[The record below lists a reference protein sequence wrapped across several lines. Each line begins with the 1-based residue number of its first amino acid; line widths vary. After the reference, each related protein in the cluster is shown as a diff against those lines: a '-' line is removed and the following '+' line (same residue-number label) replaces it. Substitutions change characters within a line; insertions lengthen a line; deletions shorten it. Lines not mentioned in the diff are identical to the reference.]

1 MSRPSSKSAFAN
13 STLPQR
19 LVSSWDI
26 HDEQEPIK
34 IGIVLTGGGSHG
46 AFTAGVLSEI
56 LSTLYQFGEIVQ
68 ITGTSAGACNAAV
81 FGSGLNASGIDEAIK
96 RGQEF
101 WDRIK
106 IHNSPLGKEMRKLT
120 DWMLPR
126 NLQWP
131 NIPQPLFNPFYMAT
145 QLGQSLPAALIAEV
159 IRDLIPDWQTNVQN
173 GRVRI
178 AVNAAK
184 QSNYSKLENVILTRE
199 HLTPDGVGASVN
211 LKPFGIHKISDTDNP
226 KLKGFV
232 FYDGAYCEN
241 GSLMP
246 HLEAGVTDIIAI
258 VLHDRRH
265 GSLDTKLGL
274 KHTDIHSQILQIM
287 SDDSFSVPPRV
298 HAIEIETLEGEI
310 GGLSHIDDSSKL
322 NADAGFIDL
331 LYEAGKKAG
340 QRWVIEKS
348 HMLGVMTGYSVYPP
362 ALQTDA
368 QKFIL

>member
-1 MSRPSSKSAFAN
+1 MARPSSKSAFVDSAL
-13 STLPQR
+13 THGMM
-19 LVSSWDI
+19 SSWDA

-56 LSTLYQFGEIVQ
+56 LSTLYKFGKIVQ

-81 FGSGLNASGIDEAIK
+81 FGSGLNAAGVDEAIR

-106 IHNSPLGKEMRKLT
+106 IPNSPLGKEMRRLT

-131 NIPQPLFNPFYMAT
+131 NIPQPLFNPFYVAT
-145 QLGQSLPAALIAEV
+145 QLGQSLPASLIAET
-159 IRDLIPDWQTNVQN
+159 IRDLIPDWQADVQN
-173 GRVRI
+173 GHVGI
-178 AVNAAK
+178 AINAAK
-184 QSNYSKLENVILTRE
+184 QSGYSTLENIILTRGN
-199 HLTPDGVGASVN
+199 LTPDGVGASAN
-211 LKPFGIHKISDTDNP
+211 LKTFGIHRISDTNNP
-226 KLKGFV
+226 KLKGCV

-265 GSLDTKLGL
+265 GSLDPKLGL

-287 SDDSFSVPPRV
+287 ADDSFSVPPRI

-310 GGLSHIDDSSKL
+310 GGLSHINDSSKL